1 MRDALLAVVLALA
14 LPACTAPRCYS
25 TLDPTMSEAFFMPLQ
40 DQAEPEPGASPV
52 EIGHVVLMYLPN
64 RVLDV
69 FDMARAG
76 VNVGPGIGGQVKATD
91 NAQAMFLTRTSAGVG
106 LQGLRHLPAYASI
119 ENATAVGPLE
129 VGMNLGL
136 GWYHSPTDV
145 RLEIHPFLVGAHV
158 AFDPVEIADFILGI
172 FTVDIRKDDY

>member
-14 LPACTAPRCYS
+14 LPACAAPRCYS
-25 TLDPTMSEAFFMPLQ
+25 TLDPTMSEAFFMPVQ
-40 DQAEPEPGASPV
+40 DKAEEEPGASPV

-76 VNVGPGIGGQVKATD
+76 VNVGPGIGAQVKATD
-91 NAQAMFLTRTSAGVG
+91 NAQVTYITRTSAGAG
-106 LQGLRHLPAYASI
+106 LQSLRHLPGYASI
-119 ENATAVGPLE
+119 ETRTGVGPLE
-129 VGMNLGL
+129 AGGNLGI
-136 GWYHSPTDV
+136 GWYQSPTDI
-145 RLEIHPFLVGAHV
+145 RIELHPFLVGAHV
-158 AFDPVEIADFILGI
+158 AIDPVEIADFILGI